1 MTRLSSP
8 LAASALLAIIIGW
21 TPAAHAGPQPRTF
34 GVAGAAQ
41 GHVLTAIDATRPGNA
56 MCRGHLGFA
65 HGGGGG
71 PLPPMRAVMA
81 GRRSAVAELVIGN
94 GDVRPGD
101 RQQLLATLLLVAG
114 ACGGLAPGLDDDAA
128 DAGATTPLPL
138 PPPPR

>member
-34 GVAGAAQ
+34 GVAAQ
-41 GHVLTAIDATRPGNA
+41 GHVLTAIDATRPGSE

-65 HGGGGG
+65 HGGGAG
-71 PLPPMRAVMA
+71 PLPPMRAAMA

-114 ACGGLAPGLDDDAA
+114 ACGGLVPGLDDDAL
-128 DAGATTPLPL
+128 DAGGPTPWLL